1 MKALKFILFLLLFF
15 LLAGSTYVT
24 VQPNTYDFF
33 RTRTISAPVDVI
45 YNTVHDYHN
54 WESWSPWKEKDPSL
68 TFEYPE
74 LTKGVGGTY
83 SWSGKDG
90 KGTMKTLAAS
100 PNDSLL
106 QELKFEQFP
115 ASKVYWNFEYKGPNV
130 TEVTWGMKSDDVP
143 FMLKFFAL
151 IKGGMEKMVAPD
163 YEKGLANL
171 EAHVQEQMAVYSI
184 ENKGVTE
191 YGGGFYLYIT
201 SSTTPENISMTMEK
215 NYATLYNYMGA
226 NAIES
231 YGSPMS
237 IYQYR
242 NPEDGSMILSCG
254 IPVNQYYR
262 IKDASGVLCGY
273 MPRTKVLKT
282 TLIGDYKN
290 LQEAW
295 TKSYQNMNK
304 MNLNPSKLKPFELYL
319 TNPQEHTNPADWIT
333 ELFIPIAN

>member
-1 MKALKFILFLLLFF
+1 
-15 LLAGSTYVT
+15 
-24 VQPNTYDFF
+24 
-33 RTRTISAPVDVI
+33 
-45 YNTVHDYHN
+45 
-54 WESWSPWKEKDPSL
+54 
-68 TFEYPE
+68 
-74 LTKGVGGTY
+74 
-83 SWSGKDG
+83 
-90 KGTMKTLAAS
+90 
-100 PNDSLL
+100 
-106 QELKFEQFP
+106 
-115 ASKVYWNFEYKGPNV
+115 
-130 TEVTWGMKSDDVP
+130 MKSNDVP
-143 FMLKFFAL
+143 FVLKFFVL

-254 IPVNQYYR
+254 IPVSQYYR

-273 MPRTKVLKT
+273 IPRTKVPK
-282 TLIGDYKN
+282 
-290 LQEAW
+290 Q
-295 TKSYQNMNK
+295 
-304 MNLNPSKLKPFELYL
+304 
-319 TNPQEHTNPADWIT
+319 H
-333 ELFIPIAN
+333 